1 MSLMLLA
8 TLVYNNI
15 ACMYTS
21 NLCALADNRDN
32 RDNSLLDYC
41 AYWDVRCFGGRLK
54 KTDHKTDNKTD
65 NICKTKKLRPF
76 IEHWNQRQH
85 KKMQVRRQ
93 QSRHTGRRNKF
104 EDFDLHY
111 IVGAGEGAE
120 RSFVY

>member
-21 NLCALADNRDN
+21 NLCALADN
-32 RDNSLLDYC
+32 SVLDYC

-54 KTDHKTDNKTD
+54 KTDHKTD

-93 QSRHTGRRNKF
+93 QIRHTDRRNKF

-111 IVGAGEGAE
+111 SVGAGEGAE